1 MKINLKDYAKETA
14 FLKHVEKVLA
24 NQSETKGLSRTIR
37 ALIIEREEVETD
49 LELSGECILELD
61 KDRLESIK
69 ERDKMLLF
77 MSKEEHY

>member
-77 MSKEEHY
+77 MSKEDEY

>member
-1 MKINLKDYAKETA
+1 MKINLKDHAKETA

-77 MSKEEHY
+77 MSKEEDY

>member
-14 FLKHVEKVLA
+14 FLKHVERVLA
-24 NQSETKGLSRTIR
+24 NQSETKGLSRSIR
-37 ALIIEREEVETD
+37 TLVLDREQIETD
-49 LELSGECILELD
+49 LELCGECILELD

-77 MSKEEHY
+77 MSKEEDY

>member
-24 NQSETKGLSRTIR
+24 NQSETKGLSRSVR

-49 LELSGECILELD
+49 LELCGECILELD
-61 KDRLESIK
+61 KGRLESIE

-77 MSKEEHY
+77 ISKEEDY

>member
-77 MSKEEHY
+77 MSKEEDY

>member
-14 FLKHVEKVLA
+14 FLKHVERVLA
-24 NQSETKGLSRTIR
+24 NQSETKGLSRSIR
-37 ALIIEREEVETD
+37 ALVLDREQIETD
-49 LELSGECILELD
+49 LELCGECILELD

-77 MSKEEHY
+77 MSKEEDY